1 VGVSPALRRE
11 ETLMATS
18 IWYCPTCGYEVRGRG
33 GKCHNCREPLIESP
47 IDELAE
53 GETEDEV
60 GYNLDEWEDAARGEL
75 IGALIEH
82 GFRHRF
88 EGDEM
93 VVAAE
98 DEDDVDRLIARLG
111 TEGLGNVDDTAPGE
125 VLTKLNDAARR
136 LELDPTDMI
145 ADGDLAEAAAGVFA
159 IDVVWGVDDETW
171 AAIGRVTRR
180 LLGALGADEALE
192 DEIATSAALLARMLA
207 DLQGTVTAFGPTP
220 DEEAVEGEGADDTE
234 AGGDGGGDDSEG
246 AEAAGGHDRD
256 EGAAAEV
263 ASGEEDEMVY
273 ELEDWRPEERA
284 QISLLLERGKISY
297 HWEGSDLVVGAAH
310 DEAVDGILAEVT
322 RVGTEAE
329 DGADD
334 ETRYLLLSDL
344 FGAADRMASDPD
356 NPQKQEDVVVLATMI
371 QSWAT
376 PFAVSDDEWWKIR
389 LRASDL
395 AESIDRQASRTTIED
410 GATNLRDLLR
420 KFV

>member
-1 VGVSPALRRE
+1 
-11 ETLMATS
+11 MATS

-33 GKCHNCREPLIESP
+33 GKCHNCKEPLVESSLE
-47 IDELAE
+47 ELAE
-53 GETEDEV
+53 GESDDEV
-60 GYNLDEWEDAARGEL
+60 GYNLDEWDDAARGEL
-75 IGALIEH
+75 IAVLIER
-82 GFRHRF
+82 GYKHRF
-88 EGDEM
+88 EGDEL

-111 TEGLGNVDDTAPGE
+111 TEGQGDIDDTGPGE

-136 LELDPTDMI
+136 LEVDPTDMI

-159 IDVVWGVDDETW
+159 IDVVWGVDEETW

-192 DEIATSAALLARMLA
+192 EEIAESAVLLSRMLA
-207 DLQGTVTAFGPTP
+207 DLQGTVTGFGPTP
-220 DEEAVEGEGADDTE
+220 EVAD
-234 AGGDGGGDDSEG
+234 GGDD
-246 AEAAGGHDRD
+246 AEAEGQDEDSASSDEDEAGV
-256 EGAAAEV
+256 EV

-284 QISLLLERGKISY
+284 QISLLLERGKIAY

-310 DEAVDGILAEVT
+310 DEAVDGVLAEVT
-322 RVGTEAE
+322 RAGSEAG
-329 DGADD
+329 DDADD

-344 FGAADRMASDPD
+344 FGAADRLAGDPD
-356 NPQKQEDVVVLATMI
+356 SEPKQEDVVVLATMI

-395 AESIDRQASRTTIED
+395 AESIDRHASRATIED

>member
-1 VGVSPALRRE
+1 
-11 ETLMATS
+11 MATS

-33 GKCHNCREPLIESP
+33 GRCHNCREPLIESP
-47 IDELAE
+47 IEELAE
-53 GETEDEV
+53 GETDDEV

-75 IGALIEH
+75 IAALIEH

-111 TEGLGNVDDTAPGE
+111 TEGLGNVDDTGPGE

-192 DEIATSAALLARMLA
+192 DEIVTSAALLARMLA

-220 DEEAVEGEGADDTE
+220 DADE
-234 AGGDGGGDDSEG
+234 GDGRDG
-246 AEAAGGHDRD
+246 AEAEGDGEGDDADGIEAGD
-256 EGAAAEV
+256 EGDVEAGVEV

-284 QISLLLERGKISY
+284 QISLLLEAGKITY

-329 DGADD
+329 DDADD

-356 NPQKQEDVVVLATMI
+356 SPQKQEDVVVLATMI

>member
-1 VGVSPALRRE
+1 
-11 ETLMATS
+11 MATTT
-18 IWYCPTCGYEVRGRG
+18 IWYCSTCGYEVAGRG
-33 GKCHNCREPLIESP
+33 GKCHNCKEPLVQSP
-47 IDELAE
+47 LEQLAE
-53 GETEDEV
+53 GEVEDEV
-60 GYNLDEWEDAARGEL
+60 GYNLDEWEDVARGEL
-75 IGALIEH
+75 IEALNAS

-88 EGDEM
+88 EGDEL

-98 DEDDVDRLIARLG
+98 DEDDVDHLIANLG
-111 TEGLGNVDDTAPGE
+111 ADHEHGDPTDMVPGE
-125 VLTKLNDAARR
+125 VLTRLADAARR

-192 DEIATSAALLARMLA
+192 EEISESATLLSRMLRDLEGVVPGFGEPPDQPA
-207 DLQGTVTAFGPTP
+207 DTAAT
-220 DEEAVEGEGADDTE
+220 
-234 AGGDGGGDDSEG
+234 AGGDVDAEVVGDAGSADDDEEGDDE
-246 AEAAGGHDRD
+246 EQ
-256 EGAAAEV
+256 
-263 ASGEEDEMVY
+263 ASGQEDEMVY

-284 QISLLLERGKISY
+284 HISLMLERGQIAY

-310 DEAVDGILAEVT
+310 DEAVEAILAEVSRT
-322 RVGTEAE
+322 GSDGTAE
-329 DGADD
+329 ADD

-344 FGAADRMASDPD
+344 FGAADRLAGDPEHE
-356 NPQKQEDVVVLATMI
+356 QKQEDVVMLATMI

-395 AESIDRQASRTTIED
+395 AESIGQHASRAVVED
-410 GATNLRDLLR
+410 GAVNLRDLLR